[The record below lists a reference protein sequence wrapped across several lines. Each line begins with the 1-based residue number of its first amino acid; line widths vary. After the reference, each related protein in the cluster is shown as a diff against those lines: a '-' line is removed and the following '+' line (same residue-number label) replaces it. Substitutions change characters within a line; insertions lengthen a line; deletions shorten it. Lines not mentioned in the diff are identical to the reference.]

1 MGEDTSSDNIIFFEL
16 VIFLKYL
23 VIKKL
28 TWSSTTRFWTNNK
41 HYHRSFVTRPLRENK
56 NQNILILLIIG
67 MNIALRNT
75 IQTAMPIIYQNF
87 FKKKKRSWLDWKI
100 WMLSLFFFFFQVSYA
115 EVCRLWTGVCC
126 YDTCCAVSVTSG
138 GMGDWK
144 GYSKNRPDIIP
155 GRRVVTDLNTVGHTV
170 FPLFIGIF
178 SVKYF

>member
-87 FKKKKRSWLDWKI
+87 FKKKKEVDLIGKFECYHFFFSSSKSAMLKCVGCGQACVVMTPAVLYQLLVEAWVTGRVTPKTGPT
-100 WMLSLFFFFFQVSYA
+100 LSLADVLLLIWTPWAILYSPCSLESFQ
-115 EVCRLWTGVCC
+115 
-126 YDTCCAVSVTSG
+126 
-138 GMGDWK
+138 
-144 GYSKNRPDIIP
+144 
-155 GRRVVTDLNTVGHTV
+155 
-170 FPLFIGIF
+170 
-178 SVKYF
+178 